1 MRLGSK
7 SADEFIQILNKKNE
21 IIQQDL
27 LTKIIELTKT
37 VDVKVMMGDSTIT
50 EQKTFDPQKIN
61 NYLEK
66 INEKLIDWSLQDVS
80 ITNNED
86 LRRIFTKFEITEG
99 NYLISGHISLQFHV
113 LLFYKPIQ
121 RVIDCQKELAEI
133 VDKTKNKETELSNN
147 SDQHVLDKLKEMGY
161 KDFDHQK
168 LFEIFY
174 ENEEFSKKVYE
185 EIEKDAGEEF
195 KKLTEK
201 KNELF
206 KELDSLLVET
216 YQTSSVLIDD
226 ARLVAGEE
234 GCLCTLDI
242 EFIKN
247 DNREGLFDPRKMSN
261 TVKENIVKKLENLEV
276 IQEATLSDLMAFD
289 ADEDGYKYLKA
300 QAKKLGVKVAIASGD
315 KSTYWD
321 MGYDSLTYTGKKDA
335 ILKLAAVSGHDQ
347 DICPGDEDCGG
358 YTLEESDIK
367 STLPK
372 KVKLYE
378 GMSVADKFKALM
390 Q

>member
-1 MRLGSK
+1 
-7 SADEFIQILNKKNE
+7 
-21 IIQQDL
+21 
-27 LTKIIELTKT
+27 
-37 VDVKVMMGDSTIT
+37 MGDSTIT
-50 EQKTFDPQKIN
+50 EQKTFDPKQIM

-66 INEKLIDWSLQDVS
+66 ISQKLTDWSLHDVS
-80 ITNNED
+80 VTNNED

-113 LLFYKPIQ
+113 LLFYKPLQ

-168 LFEIFY
+168 LFEVFY

-247 DNREGLFDPRKMSN
+247 NNREGLFDPRKMSN
-261 TVKENIVKKLENLEV
+261 TVKENILKKLENLEEV
-276 IQEATLSDLMAFD
+276 I
-289 ADEDGYKYLKA
+289 KNNHKN
-300 QAKKLGVKVAIASGD
+300 
-315 KSTYWD
+315 
-321 MGYDSLTYTGKKDA
+321 
-335 ILKLAAVSGHDQ
+335 
-347 DICPGDEDCGG
+347 
-358 YTLEESDIK
+358 
-367 STLPK
+367 
-372 KVKLYE
+372 
-378 GMSVADKFKALM
+378 
-390 Q
+390 